1 MWRPD
6 WKQWV
11 VIVLGFFPVS
21 LLFLLA
27 MTNFEFEGNLWWAMT
42 AIMGAG
48 IALVLYWLETKK

>member
-1 MWRPD
+1 MWKPN

-21 LLFLLA
+21 LVVFLA
-27 MTNFEFEGNLWWAMT
+27 MTNFEDNLWWAMT

-48 IALVLYWLETKK
+48 IALVLYWLEPNK